1 MIYNKKSFA
10 KALGVSVETIDRYR
24 KAGKL
29 PHHRIGDRVI
39 FTDGDLKVLHVIENM
54 KPWRLSPIIFKAV
67 YTIELAAG
75 YLKGG
80 VKQGDQLAL
89 SDFTA

>member
-10 KALGVSVETIDRYR
+10 KTLGVSVETIDRYR

-39 FTDGDLKVLHVIENM
+39 FTDDDLLAFLDICAIPATDIPTAREKLEM
-54 KPWRLSPIIFKAV
+54 TKA
-67 YTIELAAG
+67 TRG
-75 YLKGG
+75 M
-80 VKQGDQLAL
+80 
-89 SDFTA
+89 T

>member
-39 FTDGDLKVLHVIENM
+39 FTDGDLIAFLESCSVPAANVPTPREKYEM
-54 KPWRLSPIIFKAV
+54 AKA
-67 YTIELAAG
+67 TLQEA
-75 YLKGG
+75 
-80 VKQGDQLAL
+80 
-89 SDFTA
+89 

>member
-10 KALGVSVETIDRYR
+10 KTLGVSVETIDRYR

-39 FTDGDLKVLHVIENM
+39 FTDGDLLAFLDICAIPVSNIPTAREKLEMAKVVRGM
-54 KPWRLSPIIFKAV
+54 
-67 YTIELAAG
+67 T
-75 YLKGG
+75 
-80 VKQGDQLAL
+80 
-89 SDFTA
+89 